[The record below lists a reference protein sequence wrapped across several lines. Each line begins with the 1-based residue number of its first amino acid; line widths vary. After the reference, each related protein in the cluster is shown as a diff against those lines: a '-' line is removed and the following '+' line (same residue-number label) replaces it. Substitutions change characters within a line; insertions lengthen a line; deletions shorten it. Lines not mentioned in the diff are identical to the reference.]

1 MKSNRILEL
10 QRLGQSI
17 WLDYIRRDFIVGGEL
32 GKFIGVCGLRGM
44 TSNPAIFEKAI
55 LSSDVYREPIRTML
69 LEGKDS
75 KSIYEA
81 LSQSDVQAA
90 ADVFKPVYNRTNGN
104 DGYVSLE
111 VNPHLAFD
119 TEGTIKEAQRLWAA
133 VNRPNILIK
142 IPATAEGLPAIRQL
156 ISEGINVN
164 VTLIFGIK
172 RYLQVV
178 DEYIAGIMERTDH
191 NEPVNN
197 VVSVASFF
205 LSRIDALVDPML
217 EKIIDNRGELAS
229 LAQNA
234 YGQVAIASAKTA
246 YQNYKRIFESDM
258 FSELTKAGVHAQRLL
273 WASTGAKNPKF
284 SELKYVEPL
293 IGRNTISTLPLETF
307 NAYCE
312 NGKPKRMLEN
322 GVADALDILSSLP
335 ELGVDIDEIT
345 QQLEFEGIKK
355 FTEPFDKLLS
365 AIDNQHS

>member
-1 MKSNRILEL
+1 MKNNRILEL
-10 QRLGQSI
+10 QRFGQSI
-17 WLDYIRRDFIVGGEL
+17 WLDYIRRDFIAGGEL
-32 GKFIGVCGLRGM
+32 GRFIGVYGLRGM

-55 LSSDVYREPIRTML
+55 LSGDIYSEPIRAMSQS
-69 LEGKDS
+69 GKDS
-75 KSIYEA
+75 KFIYEA

-90 ADVFKPVYNRTNGN
+90 ADVFKPVYDRTSGN

-119 TEGTIKEAQRLWAA
+119 TEGTIKEARRLWTA
-133 VNRPNILIK
+133 VDRPNILIK
-142 IPATAEGLPAIRQL
+142 VPATAEGLPAIRQL

-164 VTLIFGIK
+164 VTLIFGVE
-172 RYLQVV
+172 RYLQVAN
-178 DEYIAGIMERTDH
+178 EYIAGIMERIDH

-197 VVSVASFF
+197 VVSFASFF
-205 LSRIDALVDPML
+205 LSRIDSLIDPML
-217 EKIIDNRGELAS
+217 EKIIDNRGELGG

-246 YQNYKRIFESDM
+246 YQHYKNIFESDKLL
-258 FSELTKAGVHAQRLL
+258 ELAKMGVRVQRML

-293 IGRNTISTLPLETF
+293 IGRNTVSTLPLETF

-312 NGKPKRMLEN
+312 HGKPKRSIED
-322 GVADALDILSSLP
+322 GATDAEEILKSLP
-335 ELGVDIDEIT
+335 DLGVDIDEIIR
-345 QQLEFEGIKK
+345 QLELEGIKK

-365 AIDNQHS
+365 AIDKQT